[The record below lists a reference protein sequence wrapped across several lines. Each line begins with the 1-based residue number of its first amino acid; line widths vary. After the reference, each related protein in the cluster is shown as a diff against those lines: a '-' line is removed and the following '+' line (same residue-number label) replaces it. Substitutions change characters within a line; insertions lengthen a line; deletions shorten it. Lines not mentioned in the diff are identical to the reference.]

1 MGKNRIN
8 IITLLWKGDFRGR
21 DYTDQDV
28 WNLYKSV
35 SKWIDRPFEMYC
47 LTNDMQ
53 ADVPGKKIELIHNW
67 PGWWSKVELF
77 RPDLP
82 CGRTLY
88 LDLDTYIVS
97 SLQSILDTEGDLVMF
112 PSPYDKPPKD
122 TGEGMRIFTYQA
134 GTMLF
139 TPGSLSWVYNKFRA
153 HAQKWMIEYRSEQD
167 IYAVWL
173 PNQSIFSSEWLMK
186 IGEYKKIGRT
196 RENTIIIT
204 GNKDGEFRNLN
215 INQ

>member
-1 MGKNRIN
+1 MK
-8 IITLLWKGDFRGR
+8 
-21 DYTDQDV
+21 
-28 WNLYKSV
+28 
-35 SKWIDRPFEMYC
+35 
-47 LTNDMQ
+47 
-53 ADVPGKKIELIHNW
+53 ADVPAEKIELVKNW

-77 RPDLP
+77 RPDIP

-88 LDLDTYIVS
+88 LDLDTYIVG
-97 SLQSILDTEGDLVMF
+97 SLKPILDFEGDLVMF
-112 PSPYDKPPKD
+112 PSPYGRKKKVN
-122 TGEGMRIFTYQA
+122 TEGKIVVQRYQT

-139 TPGSLSWVYNKFRA
+139 TPGKLSHVFRDFHKTASLYM
-153 HAQKWMIEYRSEQD
+153 QTYRSEQD
-167 IYAVWL
+167 IYGEWL
-173 PNQSIFSSEWLMK
+173 PNQPTFPARWLMK